1 MVFEVAIISRMVSI
15 ARNYAAELYLKL
27 RGIIA
32 FQIMSVLAC
41 PTLTA
46 VVQKEG
52 LQSNVSSRLDPMG
65 LSNVNRRSGSTSR
78 KTLRVDEAKITLH
91 R

>member
-1 MVFEVAIISRMVSI
+1 MVSI
-15 ARNYAAELYLKL
+15 ARNYAAQLYFKL

-32 FQIMSVLAC
+32 FQIMSVLPC
-41 PTLTA
+41 PALTA

-65 LSNVNRRSGSTSR
+65 LSNVNRRSRSTSL
-78 KTLRVDEAKITLH
+78 KTLRIDEAKITLH